1 MRKYFGTDGVRG
13 VANKELTCDL
23 AYKLGRAGGYVLTNN
38 EYKVKVVVG
47 KDTRQSG
54 DMLEAALSAG
64 LMSVGCDVITVGVI
78 PTPGVAYLTRKYGAE
93 CGVVISAS
101 HNPME
106 DNGIKFFNKDGFK
119 LDDEIELKIEEYIDN
134 MEKIAYNPIGN
145 EVGVRIHKH
154 TAAQDYVDYLKSIV
168 DTDLTGLKV
177 VLDCANGAAYKVAP
191 EVFRELG
198 AEVIAMNV
206 TPDGEN
212 INHKC
217 GSTHPEGLQKAV
229 VEHNADLGLAY
240 DGDADRLIAVDETGT
255 IVDGDH
261 IMILGAVYLKKQ
273 NKLANDT
280 LVVTTMSN
288 IGLHVA
294 AKEYGIDLAITDVG
308 DRYVIEEMKKSG
320 HNLGGEQSGHM
331 IFLDYNT
338 TGDGTLSSLIVSKI
352 VKEDGKTLSEQ
363 SALMTTYPQVLIN
376 VDVRNEV
383 KNKFMENDEIRTEIE
398 KLEKLMAGTGRV
410 LIRPSGTQP
419 LVRVMLEG
427 KDEGQIRELAQ
438 ELADL
443 IKAKL
448 S

>member
-1 MRKYFGTDGVRG
+1 MKMKKLAAVALAVVMSVSMLAGCGSSNDKKSAESSTSANGTATVKTAKDGVITMATNATFPPYESYEG
-13 VANKELTCDL
+13 NDIVGIDADIAKAIAD
-23 AYKLGRAGGYVLTNN
+23 KLGLKLEIQDMEFNSIITAV
-38 EYKVKVVVG
+38 
-47 KDTRQSG
+47 QSG
-54 DMLEAALSAG
+54 
-64 LMSVGCDVITVGVI
+64 
-78 PTPGVAYLTRKYGAE
+78 K
-93 CGVVISAS
+93 
-101 HNPME
+101 
-106 DNGIKFFNKDGFK
+106 
-119 LDDEIELKIEEYIDN
+119 
-134 MEKIAYNPIGN
+134 
-145 EVGVRIHKH
+145 
-154 TAAQDYVDYLKSIV
+154 
-168 DTDLTGLKV
+168 
-177 VLDCANGAAYKVAP
+177 
-191 EVFRELG
+191 
-198 AEVIAMNV
+198 
-206 TPDGEN
+206 
-212 INHKC
+212 
-217 GSTHPEGLQKAV
+217 
-229 VEHNADLGLAY
+229 ADLGLAY
-240 DGDADRLIAVDETGT
+240 DGDADRLIAVDEKGHE
-255 IVDGDH
+255 VDGDH

-288 IGLHVA
+288 IGLHAA

-352 VKEDGKTLSEQ
+352 VKEEGKTLSEQ

-376 VDVRNEV
+376 VEVRNEV

-438 ELADL
+438 GLADL
-443 IKAKL
+443 IKEKL
-448 S
+448 A